1 MKMFDRV
8 LVAIDVSESAQ
19 AIFEEALV
27 LAKAHQSEL
36 MLVHVLVPT
45 DIFCPPIAFFGSLSS
60 ILDNYF
66 EQWQQREAESLE
78 KLQMLKKMGQLEGL
92 STEII
97 QSIGDPGTKICELAK
112 SWAADSILIGQ
123 RGSSGVNKILL
134 GSVSNYVL
142 HHAPCNVLTIS
153 TLNVPQSRSQPPAAA
168 TSFS

>member
-1 MKMFDRV
+1 MFDRV

-36 MLVHVLVPT
+36 MLVHVLIPT

-60 ILDNYF
+60 VLDDYF

-92 STEII
+92 STEIT
-97 QSIGDPGTKICELAK
+97 QSIGDPGTRICELAK
-112 SWAADSILIGQ
+112 SWPADAILIGQ
-123 RGSSGVNKILL
+123 RGPNSVNKILL

-142 HHAPCNVLTIS
+142 HHASCNVLTIS
-153 TLNVPQSRSQPPAAA
+153 TLNLQPSLPKPSATA